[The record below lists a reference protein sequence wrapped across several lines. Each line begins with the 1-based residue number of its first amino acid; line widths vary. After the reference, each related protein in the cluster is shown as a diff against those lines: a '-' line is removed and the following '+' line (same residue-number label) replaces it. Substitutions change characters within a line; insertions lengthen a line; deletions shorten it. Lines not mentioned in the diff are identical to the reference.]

1 MKEEGTSASRFMA
14 KETDMGIAESVSLL
28 RQATT
33 LAEVLDCLEDKK
45 ASPEAAS
52 RPTPNVVSLCQYRNQ
67 RRQEGL

>member
-1 MKEEGTSASRFMA
+1 
-14 KETDMGIAESVSLL
+14 MGIAESVSLL

-45 ASPEAAS
+45 ASPEATS
-52 RPTPNVVSLCQYRNQ
+52 RPTPNVVSLCQYRHQ